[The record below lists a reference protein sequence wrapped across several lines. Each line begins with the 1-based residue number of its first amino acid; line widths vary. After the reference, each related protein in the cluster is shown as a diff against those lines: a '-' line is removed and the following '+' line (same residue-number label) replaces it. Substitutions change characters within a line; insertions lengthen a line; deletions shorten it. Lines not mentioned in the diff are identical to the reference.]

1 MNIIEIEEKKERL
14 NNLINNIKLNNGV
27 VIEKESNNI
36 YLLEE
41 IDEIIEEYIE
51 LLKMKHEKKLPFY
64 ISNKDRERIDI
75 SKIPISISKFS
86 YILNHNINDNTMKKI
101 KGSEIT
107 DWLMSKGYLK
117 GNLGVKEITEEGIK
131 IGIFKEYRLGKE
143 GEKYS
148 VNLYNIQAQKF
159 IVDNLGELCSY
170 INDKKIQNNL
180 KVD

>member
-1 MNIIEIEEKKERL
+1 MNVIEIKEKL
-14 NNLINNIKLNNGV
+14 NNLINNIKLNNSV
-27 VIEKESNNI
+27 VIEKESNNT

-51 LLKMKHEKKLPFY
+51 LLKMKHKKKLPFY
-64 ISNKDRERIDI
+64 ISNKDRESIDI
-75 SKIPISISKFS
+75 SETPISISKFS
-86 YILNHNINDNTMKKI
+86 YILNNDINDNIMKKI
-101 KGSEIT
+101 RGSEIT

-148 VNLYNIQAQKF
+148 VNLYNNQAQKF
-159 IVDNLGELCSY
+159 IIDNLGEICSY
-170 INDKKIQNNL
+170 INNEKI
-180 KVD
+180 KPT

>member
-1 MNIIEIEEKKERL
+1 MNIIEIEEKKEKL
-14 NNLINNIKLNNGV
+14 NNLINNIKLNNSV
-27 VIEKESNNI
+27 VIEKESNNT

-51 LLKMKHEKKLPFY
+51 LLKMKHKKKLPFY
-64 ISNKDRERIDI
+64 ISNKDRETIDI

-86 YILNHNINDNTMKKI
+86 YILNDNINDNAMKKI

-159 IVDNLGELCSY
+159 IIDNLGEICSY
-170 INDKKIQNNL
+170 IHNEKIKL
-180 KVD
+180 T

>member
-1 MNIIEIEEKKERL
+1 MNVIEIKEKL

-131 IGIFKEYRLGKE
+131 IGIFKECRLGKE

-148 VNLYNIQAQKF
+148 VNLYNTQAQKF
-159 IVDNLGELCSY
+159 IIDNLGEICSY
-170 INDKKIQNNL
+170 INNKKI
-180 KVD
+180 KST